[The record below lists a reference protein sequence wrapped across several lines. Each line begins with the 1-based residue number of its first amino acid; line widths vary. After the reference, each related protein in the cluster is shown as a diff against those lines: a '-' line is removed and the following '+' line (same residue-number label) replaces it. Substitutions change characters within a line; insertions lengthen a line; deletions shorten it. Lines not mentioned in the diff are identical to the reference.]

1 MRYWLAIVGIGVAA
15 ATNQWLPTFFS
26 ELSKAPG
33 FASGFVTLGG
43 LLTASWGVCLSKLS
57 VFEKL
62 DDLPTHSR
70 ETVLAFSR
78 KTRRRVI
85 TTVIANVL
93 LAVGALSAAF
103 FSQLP
108 SLVAHPLL
116 VPLVL
121 CVTLGFWAGGL
132 FDSWRL
138 YHAIETSR
146 EALLI
151 AQVELKKRSAYVA
164 KMRKDAIDS
173 PIAKGDGHM
182 AGYSAN
188 VSFE

>member
-1 MRYWLAIVGIGVAA
+1 MRYWLAIFGVGVAA
-15 ATNQWLPTFFS
+15 ATNQWLPTLFG
-26 ELSKAPG
+26 ELSKASG

-70 ETVLAFSR
+70 DTVLAFAG

-85 TTVIANVL
+85 MTVILNVL
-93 LAVGALSAAF
+93 LAVCALSAVFYA
-103 FSQLP
+103 QLP
-108 SLVAHPLL
+108 SFVSHPLL
-116 VPLVL
+116 VPIVL
-121 CVTLGFWAGGL
+121 CVTLGYWAGGL

-138 YHAIETSR
+138 YQAIETSR

-151 AQVELKKRSAYVA
+151 AQVELKKRTSYVA
-164 KMRKDAIDS
+164 KMRKDATDS
-173 PIAKGDGHM
+173 PIGKSDSHLG
-182 AGYSAN
+182 GYSAN
-188 VSFE
+188 V